1 MFVRLL
7 TFGSPFLL
15 FFAYV
20 AAGDPTESTTEAVQ
34 RWQLGQDALRN
45 GDVDAAI
52 AFYQKSLELDGKLNR
67 NLLSLAAAFSAKGDD
82 IRAVDFLSQYVEKQ
96 PDHVMARVQLAE
108 MLLRQGR
115 RQEARQQFER
125 CARELQ
131 DSGDGAADRLIHC
144 EAKLMELA
152 EEFEDEYAEHLHRG
166 IGLYLLACQS
176 AAVADP
182 DSVLAGEGLLFRAT
196 SELNSAWA
204 VRPDEARPCWY
215 LHKAWAQLAQQ
226 QLAARWLR
234 AAQDAAAFSDLSA
247 AERAELRNKW
257 HRFAVAQIRK

>member
-1 MFVRLL
+1 MSVRLL
-7 TFGSPFLL
+7 TFGSPLLL
-15 FFAYV
+15 FFAFL
-20 AAGDPTESTTEAVQ
+20 AAADPTGSTTEAVQ
-34 RWQLGQDALRN
+34 RWQLGQEALRN

-52 AFYQKSLELDGKLNR
+52 ALYRKSLDLDGKLNR

-82 IRAVDFLSQYVEKQ
+82 AQAVDFLSRYVEKQ
-96 PDHVMARVQLAE
+96 PDHVMARVHLAE
-108 MLLRQGR
+108 MLLRLGR
-115 RQEARQQFER
+115 RQAARLQFER

-131 DSGDGAADRLIHC
+131 DSGDGGADRLIHC

-176 AAVADP
+176 AAIADP

-196 SELNSAWA
+196 RELNCAWA
-204 VRPDEARPCWY
+204 ERPDEARPCWY

-226 QLAARWLR
+226 QQATRWLH
-234 AAQDAAAFSDLSA
+234 AAQDAAAFSDLST
-247 AERAELRNKW
+247 AERAELRTKW
-257 HRFAVAQIRK
+257 HRLAVAQIRK